1 MGAAERRR
9 RVSHSNGG
17 GMNGMHPSRW
27 LDIARLRLRS
37 LLRRNVIDR
46 ELERELRFHLEQEI
60 EANLRL
66 GLGPSDARAAAIRR
80 LGGIAQI
87 QEECR
92 DMRGTAHVESLIGD
106 LQYAVRLLVKAPVF
120 TLAATATLALAIGA
134 NTAIFQLLD
143 AVRLR
148 TLPVPEPHRLAQIQI
163 PGMNFGILEGADNLS
178 YPLYR
183 KIRAHQQAFTDI
195 FAWNSGYTTLRLGE
209 GAETRPVS
217 VLAVTGEFFRT
228 LGISPAAG
236 RLLRS
241 DEDFPGCPAPGVVL
255 SYPFWQSE
263 FGGSP
268 SAIGARLFVQGRPL
282 PVIGV
287 APAGFAGPEV
297 GSRFDLAMPLCF
309 PYRETNAFNRP
320 DQSWLVVMGRLKPG
334 RTLAQASEHLRAI
347 SPDLMRA
354 TLPTGYSR
362 DYLDHYL
369 QLKLEAISGATG
381 VSQLRQEYN
390 RSLWLLLGLTALV
403 LLIACANLSNL
414 MLARAGARARE
425 FSLRLALGAGRG
437 RLIRQTLTEGLVLAH
452 AGAASGLVLSSV
464 LSRAILHFLET
475 DGNPLTLDL
484 TPDWRILGFT
494 AGVAGLACVLL
505 SVAPAIRAARGQ
517 AADAMKAGARGLTTD
532 RSRFGFQ
539 RLLVVVQVSVSLIL
553 VAGAFLFVASFR
565 RLVTLDPGFRA
576 EGVLQASF
584 DLGRQ
589 DHEEAVVRQLLA
601 EVRATPQVES
611 AAATTNF
618 LIGSG
623 MWSLVAHT
631 NAAIRDVRFTWV
643 SPGFFATLGTPILAG
658 RDLGADD
665 GRTSPKVV
673 LVNEIFAR
681 LFFPG
686 SDPVGKTF
694 RTMPEPDY
702 PEVEYEVVGL
712 VRNTRY
718 QSLRGPEPAMVYAP
732 ASQFPPG
739 FFGDMMFIRSRAP
752 LAAVEAAL
760 RRRIGLWRPGTAMQ
774 FRVFRRTISD
784 TLTRE
789 RLLAAL
795 TGFFGILAILLAS
808 IGLYG
813 VLAYQAVR
821 RRGEIGIRVALG
833 ATRGQ
838 ILQLVLWEAC
848 VLVFFGLVIG
858 SAGFLALAQTA
869 SSLVFEISLRDPLH
883 LGAAAIALAAAA
895 GIGSMIPAWHASR
908 LDPIDALRDE

>member
-1 MGAAERRR
+1 
-9 RVSHSNGG
+9 
-17 GMNGMHPSRW
+17 MHLERW
-27 LDIARLRLRS
+27 LDIVYLRLRS
-37 LLRRNVIDR
+37 LLRRSVNER
-46 ELERELRFHLEQEI
+46 ELDQLRFHLDQEI
-60 EANLRL
+60 EANLRS
-66 GLGPSDARAAAIRR
+66 GLDPPDARSAAIRR
-80 LGGIAQI
+80 LGGDAQI
-87 QEECR
+87 QEQCR
-92 DMRGTAHVESLIGD
+92 DLRGAAYVESLIRD
-106 LQYAVRLLVKAPVF
+106 LQYAVRMLAKAPVF
-120 TLAATATLALAIGA
+120 TLAATATLALGIGA

-163 PGMNFGILEGADNLS
+163 PNMNFGIMDGPDNLS

-183 KIRAHQQAFTDI
+183 EIRANQRAFWDI
-195 FAWNSGYTTLRLGE
+195 FAWNSGYTTLRLGQ
-209 GAETRPVS
+209 GAETRLVS
-217 VLAVTGEFFRT
+217 VLAVTGEFFTT

-241 DEDFPGCPAPGVVL
+241 DDDFRGCPVPGVVL
-255 SYPFWQSE
+255 SYSFWQSE

-309 PYRETNAFNRP
+309 PYRETNAFDRP
-320 DQSWLVVMGRLKPG
+320 DQSWLIVMGRLKPG
-334 RTLAQASEHLRAI
+334 WTLGRASQHLQAI
-347 SPDLMRA
+347 SPGLMRA
-354 TLPTGYSR
+354 TLPSGYSR
-362 DYLDHYL
+362 DYLSHYL
-369 QLKLEAISGATG
+369 QLRLEAISGATG
-381 VSQLRQEYN
+381 VSQLREAYD

-414 MLARAGARARE
+414 MLARAGTRARE
-425 FSLRLALGAGRG
+425 FSVRLALGAGPG
-437 RLIRQTLTEGLVLAH
+437 RLIRQTLTEGLVLAL
-452 AGAASGLVLSSV
+452 AGATSGLGLASV

-475 DGNPLTLDL
+475 DGNPLSLDL

-494 AGVAGLACVLL
+494 AGVAGLTCVVL
-505 SVAPAIRAARGQ
+505 SVAPALRAARGQ
-517 AADAMKAGARGLTTD
+517 AADAMKAAARGVTMD
-532 RSRFGFQ
+532 RSRFGVQ
-539 RLLVVVQVSVSLIL
+539 RLLVVAQVSISLIL

-565 RLVTLDPGFRA
+565 RLVTMDPGFRA
-576 EGVLQASF
+576 EGVLEASF

-611 AAATTNF
+611 AATTTNF

-623 MWSLVAHT
+623 VWSLIART
-631 NAAIRDVRFTWV
+631 DAATRDVRFTWV

-658 RDLGADD
+658 RDFGPND

-673 LVNEIFAR
+673 LVNELFAH

-702 PEVEYEVVGL
+702 PEAQYEIVGL
-712 VRNTRY
+712 VSNTRY
-718 QSLRGPEPAMVYAP
+718 HTLQDPEPPMAYAP

-739 FFGDMMFIRSRAP
+739 FFGDRMFIRSRAP
-752 LAAVEAAL
+752 LLGLEAAL
-760 RRRIGLWRPGTAMQ
+760 RRRIASWRPGTAMQ
-774 FRVFRRTISD
+774 FQLFRQAISD

-795 TGFFGILAILLAS
+795 TAFFGVLATLLAS

-813 VLAYQAVR
+813 VLAYQTVR
-821 RRGEIGIRVALG
+821 RRGEIGVRLALG

-838 ILQLVLWEAC
+838 VLRLVLREAC

-858 SAGFLALAQTA
+858 VFGFLGLAQSVA
-869 SSLVFEISLRDPLH
+869 SLVFGISPRDGIQ
-883 LGAAAIALAAAA
+883 LGTAVVALAAAGA
-895 GIGSMIPAWHASR
+895 FGSIIPARHASR
-908 LDPIDALRDE
+908 LDPMNALRDE